1 MEDKGIKEED
11 IVNSDSDNTIDNVNN
26 KSKKKVIYIIFGII
40 VFILICLIAFC
51 TYYNSLTFRSNSN
64 KGNNDNTEGTNIN
77 VDRDKDD
84 QNEQDKNDEQEV
96 VNNNDTSVK
105 NEQDE
110 SVDLAKCTFKFTMSE
125 YNAFTK
131 KDRYGLDCSSKYKY
145 IITDAN
151 VAGNNIDVQVIGEEL
166 ADPIFRENIE
176 LYINGVKVESSEL
189 ASGSISLKYI
199 GVHDNMLFTHLDGG
213 TYITGYTQI
222 LAFDKSGNVK
232 YNLGKDQSVVA
243 TNIISRPSV
252 KILDGTITFST
263 HVDTSP
269 IPTNTSYAIT
279 FANGVFSQ
287 PTIVG

>member
-1 MEDKGIKEED
+1 MEEETKKSGKGKYIAIIAVLCLLVCGLGGFIVYDKVLSPASKNTEKVEDTNKEE
-11 IVNSDSDNTIDNVNN
+11 NE
-26 KSKKKVIYIIFGII
+26 SKEEE
-40 VFILICLIAFC
+40 
-51 TYYNSLTFRSNSN
+51 
-64 KGNNDNTEGTNIN
+64 TE
-77 VDRDKDD
+77 K
-84 QNEQDKNDEQEV
+84 EEV
-96 VNNNDTSVK
+96 VDLSK
-105 NEQDE
+105 IP
-110 SVDLAKCTFKFTMSE
+110 SVDSSCTFEFKMSD
-125 YNAFTK
+125 YNAFNK

-176 LYINGVKVESSEL
+176 LYINGVKVESGEL

-222 LAFDKSGNVK
+222 LAFDKSGNVI

-279 FANGVFSQ
+279 FANGVFTA
-287 PTIVG
+287 PTITG

>member
-151 VAGNNIDVQVIGEEL
+151 VAGNNIDVQIIDGAVDIISEAESG
-166 ADPIFRENIE
+166 
-176 LYINGVKVESSEL
+176 LYVNGVKI
-189 ASGSISLKYI
+189 ASLYSGYSLDANEVS
-199 GVHDNMLFTHLDGG
+199 VHDNMLFAHIDGG
-213 TYITGYTQI
+213 TYILGTTEI
-222 LAFDKSGNVK
+222 FAFDKN
-232 YNLGKDQSVVA
+232 GKVVYKLSEHTSSLNGGINRA
-243 TNIISRPSV
+243 TV
-252 KILDGTITFST
+252 KINDNSITFST
-263 HVDTSP
+263 VASDGFSKG
-269 IPTNTSYAIT
+269 NSYVIN
-279 FANGVFSQ
+279 FSNGVFSE
-287 PTIVG
+287 PTITG